1 MANSLSN
8 LADNFA
14 EGFHNSKCPDWHC
27 LFLEYENI
35 NGNLMNYKRLFW
47 GKIIHKRFMKIW
59 KIDSKIYFCY
69 KKFSDDINNFTLLL
83 KKCVYPYEFIN
94 DWKKFNK
101 TSLLEKEEFYSNLN
115 MKDSDSD

>member
-1 MANSLSN
+1 
-8 LADNFA
+8 
-14 EGFHNSKCPDWHC
+14 
-27 LFLEYENI
+27 
-35 NGNLMNYKRLFW
+35 
-47 GKIIHKRFMKIW
+47 MKIW

-69 KKFSDDINNFTLLL
+69 KKVSDDINNFTLLL